1 MALIILQITVCILLL
16 SAFHTSGSYCNDSSV
31 DGVDDISSSIH
42 LLNVKHGSIH
52 VNDDNSIDNT
62 ATTKECMNNF
72 LSSSVQGNNT
82 DIIGDDVDDAT
93 TGTTTES
100 QDADVSNQNSPT
112 EVPAVK
118 THMNIGFGE
127 IQMIQYDREATQQRL
142 IEALLYMY
150 NNFTLSTT
158 NTTTTTSGSSGHVTV
173 ECKMQHELCAYWAAR
188 GECEIRP
195 GMSIT
200 SYKKSPVVLVYICYM
215 QLNQLTVLSLMKD
228 I

>member
-16 SAFHTSGSYCNDSSV
+16 SAFNTSGSYCNDSSV
-31 DGVDDISSSIH
+31 DGVDDISSGIH
-42 LLNVKHGSIH
+42 LLDVKHGSIH
-52 VNDDNSIDNT
+52 VNDDSSIDNT
-62 ATTKECMNNF
+62 ATTTECMNKF
-72 LSSSVQGNNT
+72 LSSSVQGNTT
-82 DIIGDDVDDAT
+82 DIIGDDVNDGT

-158 NTTTTTSGSSGHVTV
+158 NTTTTSSSGHVTV

-200 SYKKSPVVLVYICYM
+200 SYKKSPVVLVYICYI
-215 QLNQLTVLSLMKD
+215 QLNQLTAISLMKD

>member
-16 SAFHTSGSYCNDSSV
+16 SALNTSGSYCNDSYI
-31 DGVDDISSSIH
+31 DGVDDISSGIH
-42 LLNVKHGSIH
+42 LLDVKHGSIH

-62 ATTKECMNNF
+62 ATTKECMNKF

-82 DIIGDDVDDAT
+82 DIIGDDVNDGT

-118 THMNIGFGE
+118 THMNVGFGE

-150 NNFTLSTT
+150 NNFTLSIT
-158 NTTTTTSGSSGHVTV
+158 NTV
-173 ECKMQHELCAYWAAR
+173 ECKMHHELCAYWAAR

-200 SYKKSPVVLVYICYM
+200 SYNKSPIVLVCICYI
-215 QLNQLTVLSLMKD
+215 QLNQLTAISLMKD